1 MGASGR
7 RELRA
12 EPDRRLHDRSIGGTK
27 AGWRSP
33 TGSQHTPAPSGTIGP
48 RRRLVFVLR
57 PQLQRGQ
64 PTCQGIPAAQGSAG
78 PGWNNTTRLS
88 AECKDCGGD
97 EVAGLTRRRVS
108 VRSAAGGLVLCD
120 ASTREELFVG
130 PRRTSRSERWP
141 VVVCRSADNAANER
155 LILPQ
160 LHARTTHQ
168 GCVTSQRLVSL
179 VSSDG
184 ISVAHSLEGCVQS
197 EGGCS

>member
-1 MGASGR
+1 
-7 RELRA
+7 
-12 EPDRRLHDRSIGGTK
+12 
-27 AGWRSP
+27 
-33 TGSQHTPAPSGTIGP
+33 
-48 RRRLVFVLR
+48 VLR

-64 PTCQGIPAAQGSAG
+64 LTCQGIPAAQGSAG

-97 EVAGLTRRRVS
+97 EVAGLTRKRVCVPPLAAS
-108 VRSAAGGLVLCD
+108 CCVMRARAKNFLSGLEGRVGRSAGRRSTPYGKDEDQLGYLVPCSSSIDML
-120 ASTREELFVG
+120 
-130 PRRTSRSERWP
+130 PRVTLLSACSHLNQSSSSARTAF
-141 VVVCRSADNAANER
+141 CHSADNAANER